1 MESEAWHA
9 YEAEAGDRVTSIGLD
24 AAAVQALL
32 EQARAAWP
40 DLTLAPATFG
50 RILGRA
56 AANAADGI
64 DKLVVG
70 DLALVGQCLDDDARA
85 IAALDRIVSKQAQ
98 RVAGYSRLDAS
109 EIAQLARVH
118 LLTRRDE
125 GEPRLLQYAGRGSL
139 ASWIRVVAGRLALN
153 AERAEGRRPS
163 SHEEFCEPIAQST
176 PEVALLRAERQDRFA
191 QAFREAYRA
200 RDGDERLVLKRYFL
214 GGCTLA
220 ELGAELGVHTS
231 TAARRVT
238 GAREALLQDFHRRL
252 QAAVDN
258 DEAEAGQ
265 LLEIL
270 RSRLALSDAA
280 LLQTTEPD

>member
-9 YEAEAGDRVTSIGLD
+9 YEAEVGDRVDAIGLD
-24 AAAVQALL
+24 ASAVGAML
-32 EQARAAWP
+32 EQARHAWP
-40 DLTLAPATFG
+40 DLHLAPAAFG
-50 RILGRA
+50 RVLGRA
-56 AANAADGI
+56 AGQGI
-64 DKLVVG
+64 TDLAIA
-70 DLALVGQCLDDDARA
+70 DLALVGQCLEGDARA
-85 IAALDRIVSKQAQ
+85 IAALDRIISKQAK
-98 RVAGYSRLDAS
+98 RVAGYSHLDAA

-118 LLTRRDE
+118 LLARRDE
-125 GEPRLLQYAGRGSL
+125 AEPRLLQYAGRGAL
-139 ASWIRVVAGRLALN
+139 GSWIRVVAGRLALN
-153 AERAEGRRPS
+153 AERAEGRRPP
-163 SHEEFCEPIAQST
+163 SHEEFCEPIAHST
-176 PEVALLRAERQDRFA
+176 PEIALLRAERQDRFA

-200 RDGDERLVLKRYFL
+200 RNSDERVVLKRYFL

-270 RSRLALSDAA
+270 RSRLALSDAT
-280 LLQTTEPD
+280 LMQTTEPD